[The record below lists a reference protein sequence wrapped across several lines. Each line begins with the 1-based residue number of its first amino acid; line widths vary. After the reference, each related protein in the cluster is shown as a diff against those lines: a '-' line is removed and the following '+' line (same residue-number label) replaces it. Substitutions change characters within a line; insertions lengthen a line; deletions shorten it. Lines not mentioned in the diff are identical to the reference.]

1 MSQENVEIVRRLLAA
16 WNRRDEELMRRH
28 MTSDIEWAPVGPTQ
42 LEGELY
48 RGEAEVSKAFEE
60 VWDTWD
66 RFQFQEAEVR
76 DLVDSVVWL
85 GRVQMQGKGSE
96 VALDQEFACHFMLRD
111 AEVARAEA
119 FLSWAEALEAAG
131 LRE

>member
-1 MSQENVEIVRRLLAA
+1 MSQENVELVRSLLAA

-28 MTSDIEWAPVGPTQ
+28 MAPDIEWAPVGPTQ
-42 LEGELY
+42 LEGEVY
-48 RGEAEVSKAFEE
+48 RGQDEVSKAFEE

-66 RFQFQEAEVR
+66 RFRFQEGEVR

-85 GRVQMQGKGSE
+85 GRVQMQGKASE
-96 VALDQEFACHFMLRD
+96 IALDQEFACRFVLRD
-111 AEVARAEA
+111 AKVVRADA

-131 LRE
+131 LSE